1 MPFILQRIYH
11 ENYQAEGRR
20 ILIDRVWPRGIS
32 KEKANLDCWMKEIAP
47 SPDLRKWF
55 GHDQKKFESFKEAY
69 QNEIKQHPEK
79 QRSFKELK
87 EMAAEETVILLY
99 GAKDERH
106 NHAVVLYEMLNR
118 QSLRP

>member
-1 MPFILQRIYH
+1 MTR
-11 ENYQAEGRR
+11 
-20 ILIDRVWPRGIS
+20 
-32 KEKANLDCWMKEIAP
+32 
-47 SPDLRKWF
+47 
-55 GHDQKKFESFKEAY
+55 KKFESFKEAY

-87 EMAAEETVILLY
+87 EMAADETVILLY

-118 QSLRP
+118 QSL

>member
-1 MPFILQRIYH
+1 MPIVLQRIYH
-11 ENYQAEGRR
+11 ENPQTEGRR

-32 KEKANLDCWMKEIAP
+32 KEKANLDCWLKEIAP

-55 GHDQKKFESFKEAY
+55 GHDPKKFESFKEAY
-69 QNEIKQHPEK
+69 QNEIKQHPKK
-79 QRSFKELK
+79 QSSFKELK
-87 EMAAEETVILLY
+87 EMAADETVILLY

-118 QSLRP
+118 QSL

>member
-1 MPFILQRIYH
+1 MPIVLQRIYH
-11 ENYQAEGRR
+11 ENPQTEGRR

-32 KEKANLDCWMKEIAP
+32 KEKANLDYWLKEIAP

-55 GHDQKKFESFKEAY
+55 GHDPKKFEPFKQAY

-79 QRSFKELK
+79 QRGFKELK
-87 EMAAEETVILLY
+87 EMAADETVILLY

-118 QSLRP
+118 QSL

>member
-1 MPFILQRIYH
+1 MPFILQRIYQ
-11 ENYQAEGRR
+11 ENQQAEGRR

-55 GHDQKKFESFKEAY
+55 GHDPQKFESFKEAY
-69 QNEIKQHPEK
+69 QNEIKQHAEK
-79 QRSFKELK
+79 QRSFRELK
-87 EMAAEETVILLY
+87 ETAADETVILLY

-118 QSLRP
+118 QSL